1 MKGTLMKEIFSFN
14 TTRKSENFIVNIEFN
29 KNFSMI
35 EKDFFELLLFNFDLD
50 SANLNF
56 DTKDLL
62 KLLNLKSE
70 EKLQQFFIN
79 LIGKKIIYSISKDNK
94 TLYNGVF
101 SFIHSYFQKKGKIY
115 ISIAEELKLFLAG
128 ENIFY
133 HFNFKKHVFME
144 RNMSLILHGYLSS
157 ILPNTSLTTSVT
169 ELKELFDLE
178 NSYTRYYD
186 FEKHVLKK
194 VIKNINKYTDLEVK
208 YKKTVN
214 SLINFT
220 FKNTLENN
228 IFEKTKEIMETI
240 KNKVSSEEN
249 MYNLILNYLEKR
261 GFNYVHNNVMYVYN
275 LKNIRSFDN
284 HLKKALLYDL
294 FSSNQKKQEIK
305 NEHVLFF
312 EKYHVY
318 KNSVLLQNDLYKYI
332 NSILYVTSSLE
343 ELYSFEVIN
352 EIKNLENGSV
362 FSYENDDFKIFVEFL
377 KNKESSTQIFFR
389 EDLLLNK

>member
-1 MKGTLMKEIFSFN
+1 MKEIFSFN

-35 EKDFFELLLFNFDLD
+35 EKEFFELLLFNFDLD

>member
-1 MKGTLMKEIFSFN
+1 MKEIFSFN

-169 ELKELFDLE
+169 ELKELYDLE

-186 FEKHVLKK
+186 FEKHFLKK

>member
-1 MKGTLMKEIFSFN
+1 MKEIFSFN

-240 KNKVSSEEN
+240 KNKVSNEEN

-261 GFNYVHNNVMYVYN
+261 GFNYVHNNVMHVYN

>member
-1 MKGTLMKEIFSFN
+1 MKEIFSFN

-194 VIKNINKYTDLEVK
+194 VIK
-208 YKKTVN
+208 KKSN
-214 SLINFT
+214 RKFKLI
-220 FKNTLENN
+220 
-228 IFEKTKEIMETI
+228 
-240 KNKVSSEEN
+240 
-249 MYNLILNYLEKR
+249 Y
-261 GFNYVHNNVMYVYN
+261 
-275 LKNIRSFDN
+275 
-284 HLKKALLYDL
+284 
-294 FSSNQKKQEIK
+294 
-305 NEHVLFF
+305 
-312 EKYHVY
+312 
-318 KNSVLLQNDLYKYI
+318 
-332 NSILYVTSSLE
+332 
-343 ELYSFEVIN
+343 
-352 EIKNLENGSV
+352 
-362 FSYENDDFKIFVEFL
+362 
-377 KNKESSTQIFFR
+377 
-389 EDLLLNK
+389 

>member
-1 MKGTLMKEIFSFN
+1 MKEIFSCN

-35 EKDFFELLLFNFDLD
+35 EKEFFELLLFNFDLD

-70 EKLQQFFIN
+70 EKLQHFFVN

-94 TLYNGVF
+94 TMYNGVF

-115 ISIAEELKLFLAG
+115 ISVAEELKLFLSG

-157 ILPNTSLTTSVT
+157 ILPNTSLTASVA

-208 YKKTVN
+208 YKKTAS

-240 KNKVSSEEN
+240 KNKVSNEEN
-249 MYNLILNYLEKR
+249 MHNLILNYLEKR
-261 GFNYVHNNVMYVYN
+261 GFNYVHNNVMYVCN
-275 LKNIRSFDN
+275 LKNIHNFDN

-294 FSSNQKKQEIK
+294 FSSHQKKQEIK

>member
-1 MKGTLMKEIFSFN
+1 MKEIFSCN

-35 EKDFFELLLFNFDLD
+35 EKEFFELLLFNFDLD

-94 TLYNGVF
+94 TLYNGAF

-115 ISIAEELKLFLAG
+115 LSLAEELKLFLSG

-144 RNMSLILHGYLSS
+144 RNLSLILHSHLSS
-157 ILPNTSLTTSVT
+157 ILPNTSLTTSVA

-208 YKKTVN
+208 YKKTAS

-220 FKNTLENN
+220 FENTMENN

-240 KNKVSSEEN
+240 KNKVSNEEN

-261 GFNYVHNNVMYVYN
+261 GFNYVQNNVIYVCN
-275 LKNIRSFDN
+275 LKNIHNFDT

-294 FSSNQKKQEIK
+294 FSSHQKKQEIK

-362 FSYENDDFKIFVEFL
+362 FSYENDDFKILVEFL
-377 KNKESSTQIFFR
+377 KNKESSVQIFFR

>member
-1 MKGTLMKEIFSFN
+1 MKEIFSFN

-115 ISIAEELKLFLAG
+115 ISIAEELKLFLSG

>member
-1 MKGTLMKEIFSFN
+1 MKEIFSFN